1 MNYTPVYGWYYIN
14 LNNRSPSWTG
24 VEFLYQFL
32 TTNKGPGPLGELS
45 DMFHVEPGDIIQL
58 QFPGMN
64 RFSHSLMINDIKRP
78 VRESS
83 VFVTTHDRDCFHY
96 PLSEYVYANAR
107 FIKITGVQW

>member
-1 MNYTPVYGWYYIN
+1 
-14 LNNRSPSWTG
+14 
-24 VEFLYQFL
+24 
-32 TTNKGPGPLGELS
+32 
-45 DMFHVEPGDIIQL
+45 MFHVEPGDIIQL

-107 FIKITGVQW
+107 FIKITGVQWYEFLRPVTGINLDIVVGKIASPNSVAEFACV